1 VTADGIFSLEEVEC
15 IGACS
20 WAPAAQVNY
29 DFHEN
34 LTPESI
40 DKVLDDY
47 RAQSGAKK

>member
-1 VTADGIFSLEEVEC
+1 DGLFTLEEVEC

-34 LTPESI
+34 LTTEKM
-40 DKVLDDY
+40 DKVLDEY
-47 RAQSGAKK
+47 RARGTR